1 MPHGEK
7 LTENEHFIP
16 RMYLKGFSEVIGSD
30 KAFIW
35 QYNLNSMWQTPVSVN
50 VKTVCFK
57 KNLYE
62 IMNEDGAF
70 IAQNWIENIFG
81 KIEKQTGAV
90 IDSIIKK
97 SQKEKC
103 INCTAVL
110 SENDK
115 SLIIL
120 FLTTLLYR
128 DPKTIDEGVSF
139 LINSNQDIGEREA
152 RNFTLMNLLPIDI
165 DSEWDKK
172 TIIRTAVENFSGM
185 AFQIGI
191 ANEDDIITSDRPVV
205 IWPPHENELYNRP
218 RAVAFPLTSRLV
230 LYLFPVESVAPLG
243 RNCFFRMS
251 EEQICDIQTN
261 IAVYAKEW
269 IFSRK
274 PLAKEQIERI
284 KEARLRLL

>member
-1 MPHGEK
+1 MPNGDK

-16 RMYLKGFSEVIGSD
+16 RMYLKNFSEVIGPD
-30 KAFIW
+30 KVFIW
-35 QYNLNSMWQTPVSVN
+35 QYNLKSMWQTPVSVN
-50 VKTVCFK
+50 VKNVCFK

-62 IMNEDGAF
+62 IMNEDGTF
-70 IAQNWIENIFG
+70 IAKNWIENIFG
-81 KIEKQTGAV
+81 KIEKQTGTV

-103 INCTAVL
+103 MNCTTVL

-128 DPKTIDEGVSF
+128 DPKTIDEGMSF

-152 RNFTLMNLLPIDI
+152 RNFTLMNLLPLGI
-165 DSEWDKK
+165 DSEWDKN
-172 TIIRTAVENFSGM
+172 TIIRTAVENLSGM

-191 ANEDDIITSDRPVV
+191 ANEDVIITSDRPFVF
-205 IWPPHENELYNRP
+205 WSPYENELYNRP
-218 RAVAFPLTSRLV
+218 KAVAFPLTSRLV

-243 RNCFFRMS
+243 RNCFFRMR
-251 EEQICDIQTN
+251 EEQVCDIQTN
-261 IAVYAKEW
+261 VAVCAKEW
-269 IFSRK
+269 IYSRK
-274 PLAKEQIERI
+274 PLTKEQIERI
-284 KEARLRLL
+284 KDARCRLL

>member
-62 IMNEDGAF
+62 IMNEYGAF

-97 SQKEKC
+97 SQREKC

-152 RNFTLMNLLPIDI
+152 RNFTLMNLLPLDI

-172 TIIRTAVENFSGM
+172 TIIRTAVENF
-185 AFQIGI
+185 A
-191 ANEDDIITSDRPVV
+191 
-205 IWPPHENELYNRP
+205 
-218 RAVAFPLTSRLV
+218 
-230 LYLFPVESVAPLG
+230 
-243 RNCFFRMS
+243 
-251 EEQICDIQTN
+251 
-261 IAVYAKEW
+261 EW
-269 IFSRK
+269 HFK
-274 PLAKEQIERI
+274 LE
-284 KEARLRLL
+284 